1 MANKSIT
8 RKELYDLVWTKPV
21 VHIAKDYGFSDNGI
35 RKICKKHNIPLPKN
49 GYWSKLKF
57 KKKVVKEKLP
67 KQDDNPEI
75 SLEKTN
81 PTLYQGNHPLSEI
94 ALRKKELQDIEELNF
109 EVPEKL
115 SKPHELTVATKE
127 YLKELKAIQKRGGYA
142 YQADST
148 NALSIKVSYNLFAR
162 GLRFMDFLIKL
173 LEKRGHVVKVNGR
186 TEVIIKE
193 QKYNLRLTEKNKRF
207 KRETNYSWNS
217 YDLEPTGL
225 LSLKVDRTYPI
236 KEWSD
241 TKTKA
246 LEYKLL
252 DIIAWLEV
260 RAEQD
265 IKQAIETEL
274 WHKKYEE
281 ERRKEKELQKLKYD
295 ELANFEGLFTKATR
309 WHKSQYLRN
318 YIKEFEQYTKNT
330 NTLDAKKEKW
340 IQWAKEKADWYDP
353 FIEKEVD
360 LLNDI
365 DRDTLKPIK
374 KSYW

>member
-67 KQDDNPEI
+67 KQDDNPKI

-81 PTLYQGNHPLSEI
+81 PLIQGGNETLTELAFFKKDIYENQESE
-94 ALRKKELQDIEELNF
+94 LV
-109 EVPEKL
+109 VPDKL
-115 SKPHELTVATKE
+115 TKPHKFIKATIE
-127 YLKELKAIQKRGGYA
+127 YHRELKRRKRTRDYTRNL
-142 YQADST
+142 DSK
-148 NALSIKVSYNLFAR
+148 NSISINVSDTIFNR
-162 GLRFMDFLIKL
+162 GIRFMDTLIKV
-173 LEKRGHVVKVNGR
+173 LEKRGFEISAERETKISKLN
-186 TEVIIKE
+186 
-193 QKYNLRLTEKNKRF
+193 QDYSLRLIEKNKRI
-207 KRETNYSWNS
+207 KKESKYSWPE
-217 YDLEPTGL
+217 YDLEPTGFL
-225 LSLKVDRTYPI
+225 CLKMDSGYPK
-236 KEWSD
+236 KEWND
-241 TKTKA
+241 TKTKPI
-246 LEYKLL
+246 EEKLIN
-252 DIIAWLEV
+252 IIAWLEL
-260 RAEQD
+260 RSKEDYEAEIQRE
-265 IKQAIETEL
+265 I
-274 WHKKYEE
+274 
-281 ERRKEKELQKLKYD
+281 RRKEREEIRKKEEALQKLKD
-295 ELANFEGLFTKATR
+295 EELEKFNTILNDASR

-353 FIEKEVD
+353 FIEKEVE